1 MRSAASSAG
10 SGCQSGRME
19 YGEKRRRS
27 GEVACENLQRDAS
40 SSQRTLERFH
50 RGPVV
55 VARPARHRGRL
66 AALAGAEP
74 RDEWRVFFD
83 ESACSFRRRDRGY
96 GPDTARPRAAH
107 TGEHRGV
114 RRGFRHRQRRKEGS
128 ATSNA
133 ALCASLGSSPVS
145 DSTTGP

>member
-1 MRSAASSAG
+1 
-10 SGCQSGRME
+10 ME

-66 AALAGAEP
+66 AARAGAEP
-74 RDEWRVFFD
+74 RDECRVFFD
-83 ESACSFRRRDRGY
+83 EE
-96 GPDTARPRAAH
+96 ARPLREGDGRGRGEDGARA
-107 TGEHRGV
+107 
-114 RRGFRHRQRRKEGS
+114 
-128 ATSNA
+128 
-133 ALCASLGSSPVS
+133 
-145 DSTTGP
+145 